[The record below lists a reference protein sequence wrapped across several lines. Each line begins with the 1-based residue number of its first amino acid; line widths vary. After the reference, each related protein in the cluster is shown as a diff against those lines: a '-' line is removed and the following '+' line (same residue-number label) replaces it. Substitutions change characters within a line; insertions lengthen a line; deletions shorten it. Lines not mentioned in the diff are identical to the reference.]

1 MNNNLVSKKTG
12 QLKKKKYEGC
22 VVEVYELEN
31 DVIMT
36 SGYQEPKRDI
46 YDDYAKRC
54 REEDEYRNQVEKE
67 FEEKR
72 QNGSLTSY
80 DIWKARNDAGV
91 KGISLDSKYYTEE
104 EELRRK
110 ENSND

>member
-1 MNNNLVSKKTG
+1 
-12 QLKKKKYEGC
+12 
-22 VVEVYELEN
+22 
-31 DVIMT
+31 
-36 SGYQEPKRDI
+36 
-46 YDDYAKRC
+46 
-54 REEDEYRNQVEKE
+54 
-67 FEEKR
+67 
-72 QNGSLTSY
+72 LTSY